1 MTLVQIS
8 AIPRLHAARKGAGAP
23 MLTHDGGT
31 VSWGELEA
39 RSNRRSRLF
48 ASHGVKEGD
57 FVTIAVPNS
66 NEFYETTFAVW
77 KLGATPNPVPAKLP
91 RGEFSAIIDL
101 IKPSLI
107 VGGEEQAVTGITRLP
122 VETDASGFS
131 GEPGDEPLAP
141 SWKAM
146 TSGGSTGRPKVIVDR
161 APAAWDTDIFVLQQQ
176 PDEVVLNP
184 GPLYHNAPFSV
195 THLSLICGAH
205 VVGMRR
211 FDPVEALRLIET
223 YKVNWVNF
231 VPTMMHRIW
240 SLPSETRAAFDVT
253 SLRIVFHMASSMP
266 RWLKQAWI
274 DWLGPE
280 RIWELYGGTERQGAT
295 IISGVEWLT
304 HRGSVGRIQGEDQL
318 KILNELGQECKLGE
332 VGEIYFKSAGG
343 QGSTYYYLGA
353 QPRVCEGGWE
363 SIGDLGWMDEEGYV
377 YLADRRTDLILR
389 GGANIYPAEIEAALD
404 AHPGVGSSVAIG
416 LPDDEMGQRVH
427 AIVQLKP
434 EAAGRLNVADLQ
446 RFLADRIAKY
456 KLPES
461 YEFAQTYLRDDA
473 GKVRRSALRDE
484 RALWLR
490 EGMPFR
496 IKIATLRKPGK
507 RELL

>member
-1 MTLVQIS
+1 
-8 AIPRLHAARKGAGAP
+8 
-23 MLTHDGGT
+23 
-31 VSWGELEA
+31 
-39 RSNRRSRLF
+39 
-48 ASHGVKEGD
+48 
-57 FVTIAVPNS
+57 
-66 NEFYETTFAVW
+66 
-77 KLGATPNPVPAKLP
+77 
-91 RGEFSAIIDL
+91 
-101 IKPSLI
+101 
-107 VGGEEQAVTGITRLP
+107 

-131 GEPGDEPLAP
+131 SEPGDEPLAP

-161 APAAWDTDIFVLQQQ
+161 APAAWDTDILVLQQQ

-304 HRGSVGRIQGEDQL
+304 HRGSVGRIQGEDQF
-318 KILNELGQECKLGE
+318 KILNELGQECELGE

-353 QPRVCEGGWE
+353 QPRACEGGWE

-377 YLADRRTDLILR
+377 YLADRRTDLVLR

-404 AHPGVGSSVAIG
+404 AHPGVGSSVVIG

-434 EAAGRLNVADLQ
+434 EAAGRLNAADLQ
-446 RFLADRIAKY
+446 RFLPDRIAKY

-461 YEFAQTYLRDDA
+461 YEFVQTYLRDDA

-490 EGMPFR
+490 EGVPFR
-496 IKIATLRKPGK
+496 IEIATLCKPGK